1 MASMAPPEAAATESG
16 PESAAP
22 APARGVVN
30 SVVYRHGRRA
40 ATLGLDEVPAALA
53 DPDAFVWIGL
63 FEPDEEL
70 LARVQ
75 AALGLH
81 DLAIEDAHRAHQR
94 PKLEHYGDSVFVV
107 LRTARLVGGSERLA
121 FGETHVF
128 AGPRYVVT
136 VRHGSLRS
144 HVDLRSACEAK
155 PESLALGTGYVLYAL
170 LDFVVD
176 QYFPILD
183 ELDDQFEAIETD
195 VFDGRAE
202 RVTTERIYDLR
213 RDLLYLKR
221 AVHPLVD
228 VCLRLERL
236 EAALMPERIRPYIR
250 DVQDHL
256 LRVQESLDGLRE
268 MSASALDAHLSLLSI
283 AQSDETKRL
292 ASWAAIIAVPTMV
305 AGIYG
310 MNFRF
315 MPELE
320 SPIGYPVAVGAMAL
334 VCLVLYRQFKKSGW
348 L

>member
-1 MASMAPPEAAATESG
+1 MTVVIPPANAPSPE
-16 PESAAP
+16 PK
-22 APARGVVN
+22 RGVVN
-30 SVVYRHGRRA
+30 AVAYRNGERVA
-40 ATLGLDEVPAALA
+40 SLEIEAIPAALA
-53 DPDAFVWIGL
+53 DPGLFVWVGL
-63 FEPDEEL
+63 FEPDEAL
-70 LARVQ
+70 LRRVQ
-75 AALGLH
+75 GALGLH

-94 PKLEHYGDSVFVV
+94 PKLEHYGDSVFMV
-107 LRTARLVGGSERLA
+107 LRTAQFVGGSERLA

-128 AGPRYVVT
+128 AGPRYLVT

-144 HVDLRSACEAK
+144 HVALRGACEAK
-155 PESLALGTGYVLYAL
+155 PESLALGPGYVLYAL
-170 LDFVVD
+170 VDFVVD
-176 QYFPILD
+176 QFFPILE
-183 ELDDQFEAIETD
+183 ELEDQFESIETD
-195 VFDGRAE
+195 VFDGHAE

-236 EAALMPERIRPYIR
+236 EEAMMPERIRPYIR

-283 AQSDETKRL
+283 AQSDQTKQL
-292 ASWAAIIAVPTMV
+292 AGWAAIIAVPTMV

-310 MNFRF
+310 MNFRH

-320 SPIGYPVAVGAMAL
+320 SRLGYPAVVGGML
-334 VCLVLYRQFKKSGW
+334 VVCLFLYRQFKKSGW